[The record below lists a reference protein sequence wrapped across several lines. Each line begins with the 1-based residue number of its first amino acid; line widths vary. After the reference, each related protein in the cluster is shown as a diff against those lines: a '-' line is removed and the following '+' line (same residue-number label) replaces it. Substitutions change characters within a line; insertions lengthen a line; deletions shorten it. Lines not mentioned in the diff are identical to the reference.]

1 MLQVPGARPPG
12 PLDRWKRPG
21 VVLFLALATVG
32 AARWLGGT
40 GASQPIALPTIAPD
54 ARPARELKVHV
65 TGAVARPGLYTFADG
80 LRIADAIDQAGGPVE
95 GADVGRL
102 NLALRLQDGQQVVV
116 PRLGEPAARPTAT
129 PRLAARAPA
138 SAATAPASAATAS
151 ANLSS
156 ATVPA
161 SASPTRRPAAA
172 RAPAPSPD
180 RRLNLNRAT
189 TAELEALPAI
199 GRATADRIVRH
210 RDERGPFG
218 SPDDLRAAGLV
229 SAATLDRIRD
239 LVEAP

>member
-1 MLQVPGARPPG
+1 MLQVPGERPPG

-21 VVLFLALATVG
+21 VVLLLALATVG
-32 AARWLGGT
+32 AARWLGGA

-65 TGAVARPGLYTFADG
+65 TGAVARPGRSTFADG
-80 LRIADAIDQAGGPVE
+80 LRSADAIDQAGGPVE

-116 PRLGEPAARPTAT
+116 PRLGEPAARPTTT
-129 PRLAARAPA
+129 PRPVGRAGASPAASTAPPATARPA
-138 SAATAPASAATAS
+138 S
-151 ANLSS
+151 
-156 ATVPA
+156 
-161 SASPTRRPAAA
+161 AA

-180 RRLNLNRAT
+180 RRLNLNRASA
-189 TAELEALPAI
+189 AELEALPAV
-199 GRATADRIVRH
+199 GRVTADRIVRH

-218 SPDDLRAAGLV
+218 SPEDLHGAGLI